1 MRSIS
6 EHFSAAQ
13 CFCAVCSVQCI
24 VCSEIRT
31 ILTFQCSSAVFFVL
45 PFVNAA
51 LVCTCIYQLLIII
64 AFIFPLFFIFF
75 IFTVAITLYYF
86 IVAIFPLLTI
96 PYFLSPLPSFS
107 SIGIINGQWFFH
119 LFRKWDTIAD
129 VSINPWCNGEKKTK
143 KVQFWKEEEEGLH
156 FKLKVKLLWLT
167 LSRKLEHALLC
178 SCIYKCTRR
187 RCRAIPWN
195 MWYVQIVV

>member
-1 MRSIS
+1 M
-6 EHFSAAQ
+6 
-13 CFCAVCSVQCI
+13 
-24 VCSEIRT
+24 
-31 ILTFQCSSAVFFVL
+31 FFVL
-45 PFVNAA
+45 PFVYAA
-51 LVCTCIYQLLIII
+51 LVCTCIYQLLIIT

-107 SIGIINGQWFFH
+107 SIGIIKGQWFFH

-129 VSINPWCNGEKKTK
+129 VSINPWCNGEKKTQ

-167 LSRKLEHALLC
+167 LSRKFVHALLR
-178 SCIYKCTRR
+178 SCIYVHYLWWHALMYMEEVQVHSMKHVIRPD
-187 RCRAIPWN
+187 CRIID
-195 MWYVQIVV
+195 IVIVGFAGEGLKKFNA

>member
-1 MRSIS
+1 MCTAHCAPHCLNIS
-6 EHFSAAQ
+6 VPYNVFV
-13 CFCAVCSVQCI
+13 FSVQCAQ
-24 VCSEIRT
+24 
-31 ILTFQCSSAVFFVL
+31 TFQCSSAVFFVL

-64 AFIFPLFFIFF
+64 AFISPLVAIFF

-107 SIGIINGQWFFH
+107 SIGISKGQWFFH

-129 VSINPWCNGEKKTK
+129 VSINPWCNGEKKTQ

-167 LSRKLEHALLC
+167 LSRKFVHALLR
-178 SCIYKCTRR
+178 SCIYVR
-187 RCRAIPWN
+187 RCRSIPWN
-195 MWYVQIVV
+195 MWFVQIVKDHQS